1 MRMENWLKPGVEI
14 RGIFGLIALSC
25 QLLAN
30 SVAANDDSTNPSNAR
45 PGDCV
50 MFQEGGAGL
59 VIRTPVYWLK
69 GTVVSV
75 SAERRRAERC
85 PEIGKSVSAYTHG
98 DWIRVAAAMPCVSH
112 DAEARDVDVTRL
124 RLAVEAWETPWSNQ
138 HGTAGW
144 LFRGKFLD
152 TFLKIGQELEMDATW
167 LKRCEESP

>member
-1 MRMENWLKPGVEI
+1 LKSGVKLRKI
-14 RGIFGLIALSC
+14 SGLIVLSC

-30 SVAANDDSTNPSNAR
+30 SVAANDDSTKPLNVW

-59 VIRTPVYWLK
+59 VIRTPIYWLK

-85 PEIGKSVSAYTHG
+85 PEVGKSVSAYTHG
-98 DWIRVAAAMPCVSH
+98 DWIRVAAAMPCVSPS
-112 DAEARDVDVTRL
+112 AEERDVDVTRL
-124 RLAVEAWETPWSNQ
+124 RMAVDAWETPWSNQ

-152 TFLKIGQELEMDATW
+152 NVLKIGKEIDMDATW